1 MISLY
6 KFADLPRNV
15 LYSFG
20 PFLTKES
27 PCTRM
32 QDMQPCIEKH
42 ENHSI
47 HGLLSSDD
55 NSLLETKLF
64 LQTIEELLCRSSIV
78 IWL

>member
-1 MISLY
+1 
-6 KFADLPRNV
+6 
-15 LYSFG
+15 
-20 PFLTKES
+20 
-27 PCTRM
+27 M

-47 HGLLSSDD
+47 PGLLSSDD

-78 IWL
+78 MLLRVYFYDSSSQISKVFADANAIEKVYTF

>member
-1 MISLY
+1 
-6 KFADLPRNV
+6 
-15 LYSFG
+15 
-20 PFLTKES
+20 
-27 PCTRM
+27 M

-47 HGLLSSDD
+47 PGLLSSDD

-78 IWL
+78 IFIDQFGLRAFASLFL